1 MNKSEIKTIKT
12 IVNNSGCEIIRC
24 NDCIYKVDDDKDK
37 GKDFMPVIPIKCK
50 LLGGRSYNF
59 TYGEMDK
66 IYKSAL
72 HKLKLYEV
80 MKIIKT

>member
-12 IVNNSGCEIIRC
+12 IVNNGGCVIIRC
-24 NDCIYKVDDDKDK
+24 NDCAYKVDDDKNT
-37 GKDFMPVIPIKCK
+37 DFLPAIRTVKCK